1 MQQRERRFTKG
12 GLSVIIATVLFLILV
27 MSCSSVRMTMTSRS
41 ILEEKLLVHG
51 LEKALSSINIE
62 SIKGKK
68 VTLKIVGL
76 TKDDLPFAEEY
87 VRIWLIKKGV
97 SVVQDQNQSD
107 ISLRVLL
114 DVLAVDTSETLF
126 GTPEFIFLGIPV
138 PSIAIYRNV
147 RNRGRTELQMVA
159 LDNNAEILVEEFPL
173 GIGVANYDRYTIL
186 FVITWTSTNLD
197 IKPDEIEK

>member
-76 TKDDLPFAEEY
+76 TKDDLPFTEEY
-87 VRIWLIKKGV
+87 VRIWLIKNGV

-138 PSIAIYRNV
+138 PAIAFYRNV
-147 RNRGRTELQMVA
+147 RNRGRTE
-159 LDNNAEILVEEFPL
+159 
-173 GIGVANYDRYTIL
+173 
-186 FVITWTSTNLD
+186 
-197 IKPDEIEK
+197 